1 MTKRWMIFAGLGAA
15 VATVTLLILFHEGAR
30 NAILV
35 PFVASYE
42 AAVYVFK
49 SIPQAIIWSVLIV
62 ASALYVY
69 QVWPSHRIPGL
80 RQRRSK
86 APLAGD
92 SEWTLIRLSQMLRDA
107 HKKRSSRAAVVR
119 SLAETA
125 VHLIARHHG
134 ISPTEARDRLQAK
147 DWTENQEMADF
158 LGIRTLAE
166 PVPKEG
172 FDEKLGRAIDFLES
186 YYQEV

>member
-1 MTKRWMIFAGLGAA
+1 MTKRWIVLAGLGAA
-15 VATVTLLILFHEGAR
+15 IVLATLLMLFHEGVR

-35 PFVASYE
+35 PFVAAYE
-42 AAVYVFK
+42 GAAYVFK
-49 SIPQAIIWSVLIV
+49 SIPQAIIWTILI
-62 ASALYVY
+62 AAWALYIY
-69 QVWPSHRIPGL
+69 QVWPSWRMPNL
-80 RQRRSK
+80 RRRRAK
-86 APLAGD
+86 GPLTGD

-107 HKKRSSRAAVVR
+107 HKKRSARAAVVR

-134 ISPTEARDRLQAK
+134 ISPIEARDRLQSK
-147 DWTENQEMADF
+147 DWTENQEMAEF

-172 FDEKLGRAIDFLES
+172 FDEKLRRAITFLES